1 MAIIQSL
8 VPVLS
13 ITEQTTGNAENPPT
27 GGTALFQVNTP
38 PFTAPNFPGK
48 AYAITS
54 MFFCNR
60 DTQPALLTIYLV
72 PKGKNPSSTNVCIK
86 ELAINVG
93 DTFAFDSEKIILGEQ
108 DAIWATA
115 DRSSAINAFLS
126 VVQVQ

>member
-1 MAIIQSL
+1 MALVTAL

-13 ITEQTTGNAENPPT
+13 VTEATVTTPGTVA

-72 PKGKNPSSTNVCIK
+72 EKGRNPSSTNVCIK

-93 DTFAFDSEKIILGEQ
+93 DTFAFDSEKIILGEL
-108 DAIWATA
+108 DAIWASA
-115 DRSSAINAFLS
+115 DRPSAITDCP
-126 VVQVQ
+126 

>member
-1 MAIIQSL
+1 MALVTGL

-13 ITEQTTGNAENPPT
+13 VTEASGGNAGSVQ

-72 PKGKNPSSTNVCIK
+72 EKGRNPSSTNVCIK

-108 DAIWATA
+108 DAIWASA
-115 DRSSAINAFLS
+115 DRASAINAFLS